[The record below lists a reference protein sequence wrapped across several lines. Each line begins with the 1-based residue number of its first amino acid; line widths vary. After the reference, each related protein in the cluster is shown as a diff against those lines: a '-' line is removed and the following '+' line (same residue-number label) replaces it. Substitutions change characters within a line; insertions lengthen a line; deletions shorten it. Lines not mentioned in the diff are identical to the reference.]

1 MPQSKSDAASSKA
14 DQEYLQRLAQ
24 EFSSLPDH
32 RETPT
37 PSSSYQSSG
46 TPTDGTQRNVAI
58 VKTIRTAM
66 SGL

>member
-32 RETPT
+32 RETP
-37 PSSSYQSSG
+37 SQSSYQSSG
-46 TPTDGTQRNVAI
+46 TPSSGTQRNVAI